1 MLLVLSCNNVEIN
14 EAKIY
19 SMEDFTGIGVKMKG
33 DFETEFPEA
42 TDAKW
47 GFFKGREVAVLR
59 YPTIDL
65 AKINGLTAGS
75 EQTEKIEITK
85 KNIAHGYK
93 VERTICRGHKPG
105 VGVSGRGGLKLS
117 PGFNSI
123 NGLNGTLI
131 INKVNLFSEDLHSYP
146 KAPVCPRREPLYT
159 ESVIRGN
166 LVILGE
172 PLSGED
178 SEGTIKF
185 LEELADKLP

>member
-1 MLLVLSCNNVEIN
+1 MRVLLIVLVMLLVLSCNNIEIN

-117 PGFNSI
+117 PNMFR
-123 NGLNGTLI
+123 
-131 INKVNLFSEDLHSYP
+131 KE
-146 KAPVCPRREPLYT
+146 C
-159 ESVIRGN
+159 
-166 LVILGE
+166 
-172 PLSGED
+172 
-178 SEGTIKF
+178 
-185 LEELADKLP
+185 